1 MFPRKILP
9 EESKIGTQRYPEV
22 SKIFNA
28 SSNVLVSVTV
38 VDLFS
43 YIQVF
48 LIASLYLQLSHF
60 SLISN

>member
-38 VDLFS
+38 VRSFFLYTS
-43 YIQVF
+43 VF
-48 LIASLYLQLSHF
+48 NSIAIPPIVSF
-60 SLISN
+60 